1 MGNELNYVADIEFRK
16 PLLLVQTLIHESLSR
31 SSSTA
36 KTSQRDFDENL
47 NLYFL
52 QERSPILLS
61 SANINAA
68 LDIVRIFKESRVEN
82 YLGNLGKK

>member
-1 MGNELNYVADIEFRK
+1 MGNELNYVADIECRK

-52 QERSPILLS
+52 QATGKI
-61 SANINAA
+61 ADFA
-68 LDIVRIFKESRVEN
+68 IFS
-82 YLGNLGKK
+82 